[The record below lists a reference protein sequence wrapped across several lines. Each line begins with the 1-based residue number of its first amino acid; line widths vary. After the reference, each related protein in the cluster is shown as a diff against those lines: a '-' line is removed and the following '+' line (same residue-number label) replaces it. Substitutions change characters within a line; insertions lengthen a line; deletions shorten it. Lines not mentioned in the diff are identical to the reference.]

1 MASQQALKVP
11 KNVVDDGKQTIV
23 VNILKITARTLD
35 LFLAKRLPEWTKNRH
50 NDKILII
57 CGAHGNPDGTLA
69 EQAEASD
76 LRQMKA
82 SWIKRNVVRED
93 QVEVLDIFE
102 YLKEKEGLEIDEPKF
117 LTKVIEVSP
126 GIIAICVC
134 HSHLSQIHFILA
146 EAGILS
152 VQKLERDLQLA
163 TRGKGIMLDETQ
175 RKLLFTVAK
184 QEHIRKTTIIH
195 GPEGSGK
202 TILALEVLKMK
213 LAHYM
218 RKLKLYGMNT
228 NNQKLIKVIICG
240 SYSGNDRVPALLK
253 QLYEET
259 DDIREFCDF
268 ELKPINDLEIKGPK
282 EFQKKLK
289 QTLDF
294 GEKQTIVMMDELF
307 PGFTTAQWKD
317 FEGIEN
323 TDFVFS
329 LRHAF
334 NDGVCYGR
342 LNRLF
347 KKQNE
352 FHSVMEQEGVY
363 EQDTVLICHLRKSYR
378 CTQKLIN
385 LAYYLLIHSPP
396 EDKLYKTKS
405 FIHLPSKL
413 PGQTPLWLDV
423 PSVEC
428 FIDYSNSNPELKD
441 NKDVLVIFDPANDG
455 QIIKNLRGH
464 CIGRGW
470 KSRPS
475 SEVMGSE
482 ASIVIIFDLPKVH
495 FESVSRAVNHLIFVT
510 TSQHTTR

>member
-1 MASQQALKVP
+1 MASRQPP
-11 KNVVDDGKQTIV
+11 KNIVIDDKQTYV
-23 VNILKITARTLD
+23 TNILKISARGLNA
-35 LFLAKRLPEWTKNRH
+35 FLAKRLPEWTKNRS

-57 CGAHGNPDGTLA
+57 CGAHGNPDGSLDK
-69 EQAEASD
+69 QAEASD
-76 LRQMKA
+76 LREMKA
-82 SWIKRNVVRED
+82 DWIKKKVVRED
-93 QVEVLDIFE
+93 QVEVLDIFG
-102 YLKEKEGLEIDEPKF
+102 YLKQGVEVDKSKF
-117 LTKVIEVSP
+117 IAKVLKVNP

-134 HSHLSQIHFILA
+134 HSHLSQIHFILI
-146 EAGILS
+146 EAGIIS

-163 TRGKGIMLDETQ
+163 TRGRCIELDETQ

-184 QEHIRKTTIIH
+184 PKNICKTTIIH

-213 LAHYM
+213 LFHYM
-218 RKLKLYGMNT
+218 SKLNLHGIKT
-228 NNQKLIKVIICG
+228 RNQKVIKVIVCG

-253 QLYEET
+253 QLYEEA
-259 DDIREFCDF
+259 DDIRDFCDF
-268 ELKPINDLEIKGPK
+268 QLKPINDLEIKGPK
-282 EFQKKLK
+282 EFQKQLK
-289 QTLDF
+289 QILDL

-317 FEGIEN
+317 FEGIEK

-334 NDGVCYGR
+334 SDGICYGR
-342 LNRLF
+342 LKRLF
-347 KKQNE
+347 KKQNQ

-363 EQDTVLICHLRKSYR
+363 EEEAVIMCHLRKSYR
-378 CTQKLIN
+378 CTQKLID

-396 EDKLYKTKS
+396 EDKLYKSKS

-413 PGQTPLWLDV
+413 QGQTPLWLDV
-423 PSVEC
+423 PSVES
-428 FIDYSNSNPELKD
+428 FIDYSNNNPELKD
-441 NKDVLVIFDPANDG
+441 TKDVLVIFDPAYDG
-455 QIIKNLRGH
+455 NVIQTLRGH

-470 KSRPS
+470 KARPS

-495 FESVSRAVNHLIFVT
+495 FESVSRAVNHLIFIT
-510 TSQHTTR
+510 TTQNKR